1 MSEYQANSHRSKAE
15 SQAAE
20 KEPKKIQKVVNSKPK
35 TRKNEGRNL
44 MNIFISE
51 DAGNVKSHI
60 FMDILVPAV
69 KKAISDIVRDG
80 IDMILYGETG
90 SRKNNSGSRVS
101 YRSYYDD
108 KREGRRETES
118 RARGRFDYDD
128 IIFDSRGE
136 AEAVLKQ
143 MKDVIVNYDWVTVA
157 DMYDMADIT
166 APYTGNK
173 YGWSNLRGA
182 EVLRVRDGYIIKLPK
197 ANPID

>member
-1 MSEYQANSHRSKAE
+1 MSEYQANSHKSKVE
-15 SQAAE
+15 SQAVE
-20 KEPKKIQKVVNSKPK
+20 KEPKKIQKVVTSKPK

-80 IDMILYGETG
+80 IDMVLYGET
-90 SRKNNSGSRVS
+90 SNHKNNSNNRVS
-101 YRSYYDD
+101 YRNYYDD
-108 KREGRRETES
+108 KRDGRRES
-118 RARGRFDYDD
+118 DARLRNRFDYDD
-128 IIFDSRGE
+128 IVFETRGE
-136 AEAVLKQ
+136 AEAVLSQ
-143 MKDVIVNYDWVTVA
+143 MIDVIRRYDFVTVA

-173 YGWSNLRGA
+173 YGWTNLRNA
-182 EVLRVRDGYIIKLPK
+182 EVVRVRDGHIIKLPK
-197 ANPID
+197 AMPID